1 MHKKTGRNELCP
13 CGSKLKYKKC
23 HGSPLS
29 RNVADPS
36 NTNSIIPNFKH
47 EGIEVTDNTVEEGSR
62 FHKLTIGS
70 PGIKIFS
77 SVITEGEFVKVQE
90 NPEQYYLLINADIPA
105 LLPLEDSE
113 PYPVIFHDRQYVMF
127 HKTKTKGEEFF
138 STLETNKLPYF
149 SSLQFKGELFTKK
162 GEELSKNR
170 EGFQMILESLK
181 KINSLLEDELKLEI
195 SDDLI
200 LSYHIF
206 YIPKFGKGNL
216 EPIARTTV
224 PYNGII
230 DIKAPSSLTPLNV
243 DKVKSI
249 LTEKFKIESYSK
261 SDIEPKARFEDFSN
275 KVFISIHDFA
285 FYCSQHPESLQS
297 LDEELLRDLYLIL
310 AKVIFVQAEGETFH
324 FDGKLDFKITN
335 IENRYEFINGEL
347 KWWTGDKSFREAF
360 HQAVRKHVT
369 GQESCIYILMLNKN
383 KNRESVIKK
392 IKSLISSEVE
402 YVRSSPDS
410 LLPEKSR
417 QFFEKHLIMIRGYEV
432 PIIVGLVD
440 CYYERM

>member
-1 MHKKTGRNELCP
+1 MHNKIGRNELCP

-23 HGSPLS
+23 HGSHTS
-29 RNVADPS
+29 KHVAEQS
-36 NTNSIIPNFKH
+36 NANSIIPNINH
-47 EGIEVTDNTVEEGSR
+47 EGMEVTDNTVEEGSR

-70 PGIKIFS
+70 PGVKIFS

-90 NPEQYYLLINADIPA
+90 NPEQYFLIINADIPA

-113 PYPVIFHDRQYVMF
+113 PYPVTFHDRQYVMF

-162 GEELSKNR
+162 GEELSKNQ
-170 EGFQMILESLK
+170 EGFKMILESLK
-181 KINSLLEDELKLEI
+181 KINSLLEDDLKLEI

-200 LSYHIF
+200 LSYHIY
-206 YIPKFGKGNL
+206 YIPKFGTGKL

-230 DIKAPSSLTPLNV
+230 DIKAPSSLTPINV
-243 DKVKSI
+243 EKVKSI
-249 LTEKFKIESYSK
+249 LAEKFKIESYSK
-261 SDIEPKARFEDFSN
+261 TDIEPKARFEDFSN

-347 KWWTGDKSFREAF
+347 KWWIGDKSFREAF
-360 HQAVRKHVT
+360 HQAVRKHAT

-383 KNRESVIKK
+383 KNRENVINKVR
-392 IKSLISSEVE
+392 SLIASEEE
-402 YVRSSPDS
+402 YVRSTSDS

-417 QFFEKHLIMIRGYEV
+417 QFFEKHLIKIRGYEV
-432 PIIVGLVD
+432 PIIIGLVD